1 MARTRLERVDL
12 ADPGVAAFRI
22 SGKLGF
28 HENKKIQNLIEECL
42 KRDFK
47 RVVFDFSELSSL
59 GGGVAKILREFAGD
73 FEAKGGSVAFVVTRD
88 VVMQFLLDDKVQLEI
103 CETMEE
109 ALGGSTP
116 TAKKAKKAPT
126 GGKSEAPAKEQT
138 PVGEESPKE
147 ERPPGEEG
155 DGSSGLPSDEKEG
168 EDKPPRKAED
178 SGVILMAYD
187 GNGEQGGPAE
197 ESPPESDPAV
207 SDDAEPDRSGEDTE
221 APSGGDG
228 ETPAVNPAEGEPEPA
243 GEESEITEDEPRL
256 AEAGGKTDGILSE
269 IFGGEKAEEKM
280 PDWIDRPTSPFGES
294 KDFPSETESKG
305 ELNKQLKRKVLEL
318 KTLFSISTDFNSIRE
333 RKKLVDIF
341 LLTSIAQGGVEAA
354 AFYEKDGPVFKLAF
368 SKGLNTDTAEKTVI
382 SSEVEQSIRYNNAVI
397 PLEDFEMKKDEKQSL
412 RGEGLEYICAFRQK
426 DEITGLVLLG
436 KRIAGRG
443 MKEGDFEFLKILVN
457 VAQGAY
463 ENAVMFERE
472 HDRTL
477 GIVKTL
483 ISLIEENTLLKGSS
497 EIVSR
502 YVGMVAK
509 NIDYPEEHFKD
520 LIYGTVL
527 RDMGM
532 IKVSD
537 LILRSPRELTKEEW
551 EIIKRHPEDGAE
563 MLKRMRFN
571 DHVVEIVKS
580 HHERFNGEGYPFGMR
595 GKEIPIGARII
606 SVVESYAAMIN
617 ERPNRPALSDKEAL
631 KTLKENYGMR
641 YDRELVMQF
650 AKIMEKEFAKSVKP
664 QEPVAQ

>member
-1 MARTRLERVDL
+1 MARTKLERVDL
-12 ADPGVAAFRI
+12 ADPGVVAFRI

-73 FEAKGGSVAFVVTRD
+73 FESKGGSVAFVVTSD
-88 VVMQFLLDDKVQLEI
+88 VVLQFLHDDKEQLEI
-103 CETMEE
+103 RETMEE
-109 ALGGSTP
+109 ALGGSRP
-116 TAKKAKKAPT
+116 AKAKVDK
-126 GGKSEAPAKEQT
+126 
-138 PVGEESPKE
+138 
-147 ERPPGEEG
+147 
-155 DGSSGLPSDEKEG
+155 GSSDEKEEKQANAK
-168 EDKPPRKAED
+168 EDVPRAGPEEKKDLGTHAEEKED
-178 SGVILMAYD
+178 TAPAPKHKGDPGVILMSYD
-187 GNGEQGGPAE
+187 GGEE
-197 ESPPESDPAV
+197 KND
-207 SDDAEPDRSGEDTE
+207 SGE
-221 APSGGDG
+221 APSVT
-228 ETPAVNPAEGEPEPA
+228 EEPTAVEDAENAAAPNK
-243 GEESEITEDEPRL
+243 SE
-256 AEAGGKTDGILSE
+256 KILSE
-269 IFGGEKAEEKM
+269 IFDGEKRGDRL
-280 PDWIDRPTSPFGES
+280 PDWIDRPTSPFNES
-294 KDFPSETESKG
+294 KNSPPKTENKG
-305 ELNKQLKRKVLEL
+305 EMNKQLKRKVFEL

-333 RKKLVDIF
+333 RKKLIDIF

-354 AFYEKDGPVFKLAF
+354 AFFEKDGQMFKPAF
-368 SKGLNTDTAEKTVI
+368 SKGLNTEAFEKINI
-382 SSEVEQSIRYNNAVI
+382 SGEVEETIDHNNAVI
-397 PLEDFEMKKDEKQSL
+397 PLDSFAMKEDEKKVL
-412 RGEGLEYICAFRQK
+412 RDEGLEYICAFRQK
-426 DEITGLVLLG
+426 DELTGLVLLG

-457 VAQGAY
+457 VAQGAC

-509 NIDYPEEHFKD
+509 NMDYHEENFKD

-551 EIIKRHPEDGAE
+551 EIIKRHPEDGAD
-563 MLKRMRFN
+563 MLKRMKFS
-571 DHVVEIVKS
+571 DHIVEVVRA
-580 HHERFNGEGYPFGMR
+580 HHERFNGEGYPLGMR
-595 GKEIPIGARII
+595 GKEIPVGARII

-617 ERPNRPALSDKEAL
+617 ERPNRPALSEKEAL

-641 YDRELVMQF
+641 YDREIVMQF
-650 AKIMEKEFAKSVKP
+650 GKIMEKEFAKSVKP

>member
-42 KRDFK
+42 KRDFE

-59 GGGVAKILREFAGD
+59 GGGVARILREFAGE
-73 FEAKGGSVAFVVTRD
+73 FEAKGGSVAFVVTSD
-88 VVMQFLLDDKVQLEI
+88 VVLQFLQDDAMQLEI
-103 CETMEE
+103 RETMEE
-109 ALGGSTP
+109 AISGSRPVKT
-116 TAKKAKKAPT
+116 KAKKASSDKKKEDRAEE
-126 GGKSEAPAKEQT
+126 GAKEEISRS
-138 PVGEESPKE
+138 GEEEKKDHTAKSH
-147 ERPPGEEG
+147 EG
-155 DGSSGLPSDEKEG
+155 DNKAPVREK
-168 EDKPPRKAED
+168 DD
-178 SGVILMAYD
+178 SGVILMSYD
-187 GNGEQGGPAE
+187 GGGEQGGSDEDVPATE
-197 ESPPESDPAV
+197 EPATPGE
-207 SDDAEPDRSGEDTE
+207 AEPGGAGNESQYRSGDTE
-221 APSGGDG
+221 G
-228 ETPAVNPAEGEPEPA
+228 TGEPRKNEEPA
-243 GEESEITEDEPRL
+243 PDEENPEIPGGEVES
-256 AEAGGKTDGILSE
+256 AGASSKSDSILSE
-269 IFGGEKAEEKM
+269 IFDGEKKEGRL
-280 PDWIDRPTSPFGES
+280 PDWIDRPTSPFNES
-294 KDFPSETESKG
+294 KNFPSDTGSKE

-333 RKKLVDIF
+333 RKKLIDIF

-354 AFYEKDGPVFKLAF
+354 AFYEKDGSVFKPAF
-368 SKGLNTDTAEKTVI
+368 SKGLNTDTFEKSII
-382 SSEVEQSIRYNNAVI
+382 SKEIEDSIDYNNAVI
-397 PLEDFEMKKDEKQSL
+397 PLDGFEMKEDEKQAL
-412 RGEGLEYICAFRQK
+412 RSEGLEYICAFRQK
-426 DEITGLVLLG
+426 DELTGLVLLG

-509 NIDYPEEHFKD
+509 NIDYTEEHFKD

-551 EIIKRHPEDGAE
+551 EIIKRHPDDGAE
-563 MLKRMRFN
+563 MLRRMRFN
-571 DHVVEIVKS
+571 DHVVGVVKA
-580 HHERFNGEGYPFGMR
+580 HHERFNGEGYPLGLR

-606 SVVESYAAMIN
+606 SIVESYAAMIN

>member
-1 MARTRLERVDL
+1 MARTKLERVDL

-59 GGGVAKILREFAGD
+59 GGGVAKILREFVGD
-73 FEAKGGSVAFVVTRD
+73 FESKGGSVAFVVTSD
-88 VVMQFLLDDKVQLEI
+88 VVLQFLQDESVQLEI
-103 CETMEE
+103 RDTMEE
-109 ALGGSTP
+109 ALGGSRP
-116 TAKKAKKAPT
+116 VKAEAGMGSSDKKEEKRADAGEGAPQAVKEEKEDHSAQAEEK
-126 GGKSEAPAKEQT
+126 GDEAPA
-138 PVGEESPKE
+138 PK
-147 ERPPGEEG
+147 PEG
-155 DGSSGLPSDEKEG
+155 
-168 EDKPPRKAED
+168 D
-178 SGVILMAYD
+178 SGVILMSYD
-187 GNGEQGGPAE
+187 
-197 ESPPESDPAV
+197 
-207 SDDAEPDRSGEDTE
+207 
-221 APSGGDG
+221 GDG
-228 ETPAVNPAEGEPEPA
+228 EQSGSGETPSAIEEPA
-243 GEESEITEDEPRL
+243 AADRTGSSGAEQKEKEADTAGNDGGSASEEEKGGTPVEDAESAAAPNKSE
-256 AEAGGKTDGILSE
+256 KILSE
-269 IFGGEKAEEKM
+269 IFDGEKRERGL
-280 PDWIDRPTSPFGES
+280 PDWIDKPTSPFNES
-294 KDFPSETESKG
+294 KDSSSKIESKE

-333 RKKLVDIF
+333 RKKLIDIF

-354 AFYEKDGPVFKLAF
+354 AFFEKDGLMFKPAF
-368 SKGLNTDTAEKTVI
+368 SKGVNTEAFEKI
-382 SSEVEQSIRYNNAVI
+382 SISGEVEEKIDYNNAVI
-397 PLEDFEMKKDEKQSL
+397 PLDGFAMKEDEKRTL
-412 RGEGLEYICAFRQK
+412 RDEGLEYICAFRQK
-426 DEITGLVLLG
+426 DELTGLVLLG
-436 KRIAGRG
+436 RRIAGRG

-502 YVGMVAK
+502 YVGMLAK
-509 NIDYPEEHFKD
+509 NMDYHEENFKD

-551 EIIKRHPEDGAE
+551 EIIKRHPEDGAD

-571 DHVVEIVKS
+571 DHVVEIVRT
-580 HHERFNGEGYPFGMR
+580 HHERFNGEGYPLGMR
-595 GKEIPIGARII
+595 GKEIPIGARVI

-617 ERPNRPALSDKEAL
+617 ERPNRPALSEKEAL

-641 YDRELVMQF
+641 YDREIVMQF
-650 AKIMEKEFAKSVKP
+650 AKIMEKEFAKSIKP
-664 QEPVAQ
+664 QQPVVQ

>member
-1 MARTRLERVDL
+1 MARTKLERVDL

-59 GGGVAKILREFAGD
+59 GGGVAKILREFVGD
-73 FEAKGGSVAFVVTRD
+73 FESKGGSIAFVVTSD
-88 VVMQFLLDDKVQLEI
+88 VVLQFLRDDKVQLEI
-103 CETMEE
+103 RETMEE
-109 ALGGSTP
+109 ALSGSRP
-116 TAKKAKKAPT
+116 VKAKADNGSSDKKKGKQEDAPPNEPEEKKDRGAYVEEKEDSAPT
-126 GGKSEAPAKEQT
+126 PKPEGDPGVILMSYDGGEEKNDSDESPSVTEEYAAVDEAESNE
-138 PVGEESPKE
+138 VGEESGGAEKKE
-147 ERPPGEEG
+147 EGA
-155 DGSSGLPSDEKEG
+155 
-168 EDKPPRKAED
+168 DK
-178 SGVILMAYD
+178 S
-187 GNGEQGGPAE
+187 GNGEGSIPVEEKTQIQVEEAE
-197 ESPPESDPAV
+197 NA
-207 SDDAEPDRSGEDTE
+207 A
-221 APSGGDG
+221 AP
-228 ETPAVNPAEGEPEPA
+228 NK
-243 GEESEITEDEPRL
+243 SE
-256 AEAGGKTDGILSE
+256 KILSE
-269 IFGGEKAEEKM
+269 IFDSEKRGDRR
-280 PDWIDRPTSPFGES
+280 PDWIDKPTSPFNES
-294 KDFPSETESKG
+294 KNSLPKTENKG
-305 ELNKQLKRKVLEL
+305 ELNKQLKRKVFEL
-318 KTLFSISTDFNSIRE
+318 KTLFSISNDFNSIRE
-333 RKKLVDIF
+333 RKKLIDIF

-354 AFYEKDGPVFKLAF
+354 AFFEKDGQMFKPAF
-368 SKGLNTDTAEKTVI
+368 SKGLNTEAFERINISGEIEKTI
-382 SSEVEQSIRYNNAVI
+382 DYNNTVI
-397 PLEDFEMKKDEKQSL
+397 PLDSFAMKEDEKKAI
-412 RGEGLEYICAFRQK
+412 RDEGLEYICAFRQK
-426 DEITGLVLLG
+426 DELTGLVLLG

-483 ISLIEENTLLKGSS
+483 ISMIEENTMLKGSS

-509 NIDYPEEHFKD
+509 NMDYHEENFKD

-551 EIIKRHPEDGAE
+551 EIIKRHPEDGSD
-563 MLKRMRFN
+563 MLKRMKFN
-571 DHVVEIVKS
+571 DHVVEIVRT
-580 HHERFNGEGYPFGMR
+580 HHERFNGEGYPLGMR
-595 GKEIPIGARII
+595 GKEIPVGARVI
-606 SVVESYAAMIN
+606 SIVESYAAMIN
-617 ERPNRPALSDKEAL
+617 ERPNRPALSEKEAL

-641 YDRELVMQF
+641 YDREIVMQF